1 MRDFLIEKL
10 KSAEI
15 ALKSVMIE
23 NAAFRKQTSAD
34 QEVCVLHHMPSD
46 VLSIITTNTPSYT
59 TCITSHTH
67 CLRQFSFHPRDWSII
82 GYFT

>member
-1 MRDFLIEKL
+1 MCRLQGILTMRDFLIEKL

-34 QEVCVLHHMPSD
+34 QEVLVRYHMPSD
-46 VLSIITTNTPSYT
+46 KLCYILSYALT
-59 TCITSHTH
+59 
-67 CLRQFSFHPRDWSII
+67 
-82 GYFT
+82 